1 MNARSKGR
9 LKSEAQR
16 GQALVL
22 GLLLL
27 AVAVASLAMLRGVG
41 RVVEARMRLTHAADA
56 AAYSGALAQARRLN
70 LLAYANRTLV
80 AHQVAM
86 AHLVTLEASMAFTR
100 TLAGQRRRNNPP
112 VRLLATLFGRDVAA
126 AYRVARAEP
135 GTAAGL
141 AQAYA
146 EHDRV
151 VHQVLAVGMASAV
164 ADLPATR
171 ARLMRL
177 VLQDNHPTAPVPSI
191 RMLSD
196 GWPGYLERRDAMGHA
211 GLRSAVEQAVQRY
224 DFAGRRDGTRR
235 NAVPAVAH
243 CPRGHHTLRRRGATW
258 LGADGRW
265 GAVDTQSFHSL
276 RFNRWAGCY
285 LREYAMGWGAVLGDG
300 SRAPSDLE
308 HVENPPGGFHC
319 TGLLAL
325 GTAVHHMGPARRHG
339 HAAGQFLR
347 GGAGRALAWPGFAG
361 LLRAGPLLPDGA
373 AAVCGGG
380 QAGPQH
386 GAKDGDHGRSVPA
399 WRRCGIDGHERR
411 RDVLR
416 AATGSC

>member
-1 MNARSKGR
+1 M
-9 LKSEAQR
+9 
-16 GQALVL
+16 
-22 GLLLL
+22 
-27 AVAVASLAMLRGVG
+27 VG

-126 AYRVARAEP
+126 AYRAARAEP
-135 GTAAGL
+135 GTAVGL

-224 DFAGRRDGTRR
+224 DFVGRRDGTRR
-235 NAVPAVAH
+235 NAVRAVAH
-243 CPRGHHTLRRRGATW
+243 CPQGHHTLRRRGATW

-308 HVENPPGGFHC
+308 HVENPRRISLHRTSGVGYGSPPHGTC
-319 TGLLAL
+319 T
-325 GTAVHHMGPARRHG
+325 TARARRWPIPTRWR
-339 HAAGQFLR
+339 R
-347 GGAGRALAWPGFAG
+347 GSAG
-361 LLRAGPLLPDGA
+361 LARVCRITTSWPTA
-373 AAVCGGG
+373 A
-380 QAGPQH
+380 
-386 GAKDGDHGRSVPA
+386 RR
-399 WRRCGIDGHERR
+399 RRCGLRWRSSWTATRRQRR
-411 RDVLR
+411 RSWAVC
-416 AATGSC
+416 SCLAPMRH